1 MHTEKISFALS
12 LGCAALSG
20 FLMFLAR
27 TLSAPLWLVLAL
39 ACLLTF
45 FLYFAAGLFHTG
57 SGRYQQLDPAAE
69 PLQKY
74 TLVVAALCF
83 FLAAL
88 LRLPQFIR
96 DGMIFSMLLIVAPL
110 FAAIACGFRLLVG
123 ESHRRSGPAAMV
135 PTFFL
140 CAQLLC
146 FYRANSYHPDT
157 EAFGYEIIVLSLLLM
172 GVYLTASSKY
182 KPRAPHVQRFW
193 ALLPLAGCAM
203 ELYMLLFAAGQL
215 YRAEDMN
222 AATLLGMAGAG
233 ALLLSPLLFPIQPV
247 SVPEDPAP
255 AEDAEATELT
265 EAAEPAQNMDVTAL
279 EEAAPE
285 NDA

>member
-1 MHTEKISFALS
+1 MHPEKISFALS

-27 TLSAPLWLVLAL
+27 TLSAPLWLVLML
-39 ACLLTF
+39 AGLLTV
-45 FLYFAAGLFHTG
+45 FLYVASGLFPTG
-57 SGRYQQLDPAAE
+57 SGRYQQQDPAAA
-69 PLQKY
+69 PLQTC
-74 TLVVAALCF
+74 TLLAAALCF

-96 DGMIFSMLLIVAPL
+96 DGMIFSFLLIAAPL
-110 FAAIACGFRLLVG
+110 LAALACGFRFLVG
-123 ESHRRSGPAAMV
+123 ESHRRSAPAAMI

-157 EAFGYEIIVLSLLLM
+157 EAFGYEIVLFSLLLL
-172 GVYLTASSKY
+172 GVYLTASGKY
-182 KPRAPHVQRFW
+182 KLRAPRMQRFW

-203 ELYMLLFAAGQL
+203 ELCMLLFSAGQL
-215 YRAEDMN
+215 YRAEDMS
-222 AATLLGMAGAG
+222 ASTLLGMAGAG

-247 SVPEDPAP
+247 VIPEDPAP
-255 AEDAEATELT
+255 TEDPSPS
-265 EAAEPAQNMDVTAL
+265 EAAEQTTDTPAEGCSSEGDL
-279 EEAAPE
+279 
-285 NDA
+285 

>member
-1 MHTEKISFALS
+1 MHIEKLSFTLT

-39 ACLLTF
+39 ACLLTVFLF
-45 FLYFAAGLFHTG
+45 FASGLFRTG
-57 SGRYQQLDPAAE
+57 SGRYQQLDPTAE
-69 PLQKY
+69 HLQKY
-74 TLVVAALCF
+74 ALIAAALCF

-96 DGMIFSMLLIVAPL
+96 DGMIFSFLLIAAPL
-110 FAAIACGFRLLVG
+110 LAAAACGLRFLVG
-123 ESHRRSGPAAMV
+123 ESHRRSGPSAMI

-157 EAFGYEIIVLSLLLM
+157 AAFGYEIIVFSLLLL
-172 GVYLTASSKY
+172 GTYLTASGKY
-182 KPRAPHVQRFW
+182 KQRAPHMQRFW
-193 ALLPLAGCAM
+193 ALLPLAGCTM
-203 ELYMLLFAAGQL
+203 ELFMLLFATKQL
-215 YRAEDMN
+215 YQAEDMN
-222 AATLLGMAGAG
+222 AATLLGMAGAC

-247 SVPEDPAP
+247 VIPKESAP
-255 AEDAEATELT
+255 AEDAEA
-265 EAAEPAQNMDVTAL
+265 AEPAENPEVAPI
-279 EEAAPE
+279 EEASPE
-285 NDA
+285 NNA